1 MNNYEI
7 VYILNPVLS
16 EKQIEDVMKKI
27 KTSLTSKK
35 GKVVNHENWGLK
47 PLSYPIENKN
57 SGFYNLIEFTAE
69 GNLISDFEVE
79 LRRDE
84 SIMRYLIVKLDKDAL
99 AWAEKRRN
107 RPKTKTKTK
116 EKSK

>member
-1 MNNYEI
+1 MSNYEI

-16 EKQIEDVMKKI
+16 EKQIEDVTKKI
-27 KTSLTSKK
+27 KTLLTSKK

-47 PLSYPIENKN
+47 TLSYAIENKN

-69 GNLISDFEVE
+69 GDIISDFEVE

-84 SIMRYLIVKLDKDAL
+84 SIMRYLIVKLDKNAL
-99 AWAEKRRN
+99 DWAEKRRK
-107 RPKTKTKTK
+107 RVKVKEKTK
-116 EKSK
+116 

>member
-1 MNNYEI
+1 MNR
-7 VYILNPVLS
+7 NP
-16 EKQIEDVMKKI
+16 
-27 KTSLTSKK
+27 
-35 GKVVNHENWGLK
+35 
-47 PLSYPIENKN
+47 
-57 SGFYNLIEFTAE
+57 
-69 GNLISDFEVE
+69 VE

-107 RPKTKTKTK
+107 RPKTKTK

>member
-1 MNNYEI
+1 MSNYEI

-27 KTSLTSKK
+27 KTLLTSKK
-35 GKVVNHENWGLK
+35 GDIVNHENWGLK
-47 PLSYPIENKN
+47 TLSYPIENKN
-57 SGFYNLIEFTAE
+57 SGFYNLIEFTAD
-69 GNLISDFEVE
+69 GDIISDFEVE

-99 AWAEKRRN
+99 DWAEKRRK
-107 RPKTKTKTK
+107 RVKAKEKTK
-116 EKSK
+116 

>member
-1 MNNYEI
+1 MSNYEI

-16 EKQIEDVMKKI
+16 EKQIEDVTKKI
-27 KTSLTSKK
+27 KKLLTSEK

-47 PLSYPIENKN
+47 SLSYPIGNKN

-69 GNLISDFEVE
+69 GNIISDFEVE

-99 AWAEKRRN
+99 DWAEKRRK
-107 RPKTKTKTK
+107 RVKVKEKTK
-116 EKSK
+116 

>member
-1 MNNYEI
+1 MSNYEI

-27 KTSLTSKK
+27 KTILTSKK

-47 PLSYPIENKN
+47 SLSYPIGNKN

-69 GNLISDFEVE
+69 GDIISDFEVE

-84 SIMRYLIVKLDKDAL
+84 SIMRYLIVKLDKNAL
-99 AWAEKRRN
+99 DWAEKRRK
-107 RPKTKTKTK
+107 RVKAKEKTK
-116 EKSK
+116 

>member
-1 MNNYEI
+1 MSNYEI

-16 EKQIEDVMKKI
+16 EKQIEDVTNKI
-27 KTSLTSKK
+27 KTLLTSKK

-47 PLSYPIENKN
+47 SLSYPIGNKN

-69 GNLISDFEVE
+69 GDIISDFEVE

-99 AWAEKRRN
+99 DWAEKRRK
-107 RPKTKTKTK
+107 RVKVKEKTK
-116 EKSK
+116 

>member
-16 EKQIEDVMKKI
+16 EKQIEEVMKKI
-27 KTSLTSKK
+27 KTFLTSKK
-35 GKVVNHENWGLK
+35 GKVVNYESWGLK
-47 PLSYPIENKN
+47 TLSYPIENKN

-69 GNLISDFEVE
+69 TDTIADFEVE

-84 SIMRYLIVKLDKDAL
+84 RIMRHLVVKLEKDAL
-99 AWAEKRRN
+99 EWAEKRRK
-107 RPKTKTKTK
+107 RLKSKEKTK
-116 EKSK
+116 

>member
-1 MNNYEI
+1 MSNYEI

-16 EKQIEDVMKKI
+16 EKQIEDVTKKI
-27 KTSLTSKK
+27 KTLLASRK

-47 PLSYPIENKN
+47 SLSYPIGNKN
-57 SGFYNLIEFTAE
+57 SGFYNLIEFTVE
-69 GNLISDFEVE
+69 GSIISDFEVE

-99 AWAEKRRN
+99 DWAEKRRK
-107 RPKTKTKTK
+107 RVKVKEKTK
-116 EKSK
+116 

>member
-1 MNNYEI
+1 MSNYEI

-16 EKQIEDVMKKI
+16 EKQIEDVTNKI
-27 KTSLTSKK
+27 KSLLTSKK

-47 PLSYPIENKN
+47 SLSYPIGNKN

-69 GNLISDFEVE
+69 GNIISDFEVE

-99 AWAEKRRN
+99 DWAEKRRK
-107 RPKTKTKTK
+107 RVKVKEKTK
-116 EKSK
+116 